1 MKPNRTQQL
10 DDLMDRLIFDLLDAE
25 TETRVREK
33 IEDDPEWQL
42 AYEKAVTRKRVLTGD
57 VRQDANAA
65 EDRPLASAADVLSAE
80 RERKQT
86 TRRRLLKFSSIPAAM
101 AAAAMVMFAV
111 SAYYQYYAVPP
122 QRVLRVLG
130 QNEQLGGATASLV
143 ATVSDHE
150 GNRQANVPVEL
161 ALKGPSGQVHALARW
176 TTDQKGVAAG
186 TVNMPDWPTDTYT
199 LVARTPDADLA
210 HVEVPIR
217 ITRGSKVFLSTD
229 KPIYQPGQTIHMR
242 LMALANP
249 THKPRGGAAATLT
262 VTDPAGNL
270 ISRDELTLSE
280 YGIASADLPLDTQIA
295 PGRYRIKA
303 DVAGVVSEQTVE
315 VFHYKLPAFNVA
327 VSTDKPYYL
336 PGQTVTGTVRA
347 RYHFGKPVTE
357 GEVELYLADYALSEE
372 NVLEKLTLKTDSDG
386 QTRFEVKLPD
396 TLVAHKRTAGNAEL
410 TLTARVT
417 DTARQEYTG
426 SRDVQVAPQDIRV
439 AVVVE
444 NGVFTQGLQN
454 RVFLVTS
461 YPDGRPAKTR
471 LRIEEFVETLQTD
484 DAGVAV
490 AHIDQV
496 PDRLTIVAVDEK
508 GRNGRKVYK
517 VGSTVSEGMI
527 LRTDKPT
534 YTAGETASLDIRATS
549 GGDVYVDVMQGERA
563 MLTRVVTLQKGQA
576 QLALD
581 LPADLSGTLRLH
593 AYRLDRKGEWMGRD
607 VLIVVKPADEL
618 KVDVTQDRDVYRP
631 GDEATLRFLVTTRD
645 GSPSAAALSLAGVDE
660 AVFSVHPMLGGLGKI
675 LRGLDEELLRGA
687 IEVHGFT
694 PLLLHDE
701 DYARAILSAA
711 APAPT
716 SRSMDDTPPLEDLR
730 YLVERG
736 LIGEDVLNQ
745 DNWPALRL
753 QLRRR
758 FADNPDLKK
767 LFPPRFVQ
775 AVEMAPNAR
784 FSLGADNELAA
795 IREYN
800 QREETATERTETFS
814 QTGIFLLIV
823 AGCVLLATLAVT
835 LLGLRPFTVAV
846 VLVLAGIVAASVLL
860 PSLSEV
866 RYLTSHGA
874 EGEMVL
880 TAAKM
885 EAMGQRV
892 ESQAGWQRPT
902 AENRGFYG
910 SEILKTGASAAQPGD
925 NPGENA
931 PARTRSDFPETLL
944 WKPQLIAGPDGQA
957 VLRLPLA
964 DSITTWRIT
973 GSAVSSSGV
982 LGTVETG
989 VKVHQPFFLDV
1000 DTPQTLTVGDEASLP
1015 VVLYNYTGEPITVNL
1030 TASARNGLSVT
1041 DDVIEPVS
1049 LQPGQVLRTL
1059 VPIQASAVGRGEI
1072 RVEGR
1077 AGQFA
1082 DAVRRPIDVVAEGIP
1097 QTRVTSGAVTRASE
1111 TITVTIPDHAQP
1123 GSIRVG
1129 MKIYPSTFSE
1139 LLDGLEGIFRMPHG
1153 CFEQT
1158 SSTTYPN
1165 VMALAY
1171 MKAHKLGNAA
1181 VLAKADRYVQ
1191 LGYQRLL
1198 TFENRTAGGFGWWP
1212 GGKNPNPVLTAY
1224 GLMEF
1229 ADMAKVRTVDPALL
1243 DRTVKYL
1250 AKHQKQDGSWQFE
1263 KGGFHEPFTGGDNGP
1278 LPITA
1283 YITWAIAHRD
1293 ASHSAALGGAG
1304 YVAKHIASADRPHTL
1319 ALCINALAAVEP
1331 SHPSLKLARSRLAGM
1346 AGRIKEGRAQWG
1358 TVSATALSILAL
1370 RKENT
1375 YHRLATEALTW
1386 LTEKRDSHGTWGSTH
1401 PTILAFKAILAASTA
1416 PQRRDKPAVF
1426 SVIGPD
1432 GDTRIG
1438 QLTVRPENSDVV
1450 HRTWLT
1456 GLDRP
1461 GTYRLQLL
1469 NDSGE
1474 GMGWQIAT
1482 HYRSTAAMD
1491 KPTQPAPVSV
1501 SVDYDRTNLAIGQSV
1516 AVTATVRNDTAAN
1529 ADMPLIDIGTPPGFV
1544 VRAEG
1549 LEKLVQRGVISRY
1562 TITARGVIVY
1572 MDTLPARSKVTLTY
1586 EMVPTMPIRAIA
1598 RPISAQPY
1606 YKPEEASHTAP
1617 ATFTV
1622 VES

>member
-10 DDLMDRLIFDLLDAE
+10 DDLMDRLIFGLLNAE
-25 TETRVREK
+25 TEARVREK

-57 VRQDANAA
+57 VRQAANAA

-101 AAAAMVMFAV
+101 AVAAMVMFAV

-130 QNEQLGGATASLV
+130 QDEQLGGATASLV

-150 GNRQANVPVEL
+150 GNRQARVPVEL
-161 ALKGPSGQVHALARW
+161 ALKGPSGQVHNLARW
-176 TTDQKGVAAG
+176 TTDEKGVAAG

-210 HVEVPIR
+210 RIEVPIR

-280 YGIASADLPLDTQIA
+280 YGIASADLPLDAQIA

-357 GEVELYLADYALSEE
+357 GEVELYLADYALSQE

-386 QTRFEVKLPD
+386 EARFEVKLPD

-417 DTARQEYTG
+417 DTAQQEYTG

-444 NGVFTQGLQN
+444 NGVFTRGLTN

-471 LRIEEFVETLQTD
+471 LRIEEFVETLETD

-490 AHIDQV
+490 ARIDKV
-496 PDRLTIVAVDEK
+496 PDRLTIVAADEE
-508 GRNGRKVYK
+508 GRNGRKVYN
-517 VGSTVSEGMI
+517 VGSTASEGMI

-534 YTAGETASLDIRATS
+534 YTAGETANLDIRATS

-563 MLTRVVTLQKGQA
+563 MLTRVVTLKNGRA

-631 GDEATLRFLVTTRD
+631 GDEATLRFLVTRRD

-701 DYARAILSAA
+701 DYARAVLTAA

-730 YLVERG
+730 YLVERE
-736 LIGEDVLNQ
+736 LIGESFLDPA
-745 DNWPALRL
+745 NWPRLRV

-758 FADNPDLKK
+758 FTDNPKLKK
-767 LFPPRFVQ
+767 LFPKRFVQ

-795 IREYN
+795 IQEYN
-800 QREETATERTETFS
+800 QREETAAERTETFS
-814 QTGIFLLIV
+814 QTGIFLLI
-823 AGCVLLATLAVT
+823 AGGCALLATVAVT

-846 VLVLAGIVAASVLL
+846 IFVLAGIVAGSVLL
-860 PSLSEV
+860 PTLSEGRELAKQGTEADV
-866 RYLTSHGA
+866 
-874 EGEMVL
+874 VL
-880 TAAKM
+880 SAVKM
-885 EAMGQRV
+885 ETVGQRAERV
-892 ESQAGWQRPT
+892 RPT
-902 AENRGFYG
+902 REGVGFFDAQPDSG
-910 SEILKTGASAAQPGD
+910 SLRTGATGSS
-925 NPGENA
+925 GENA

-944 WKPQLIAGPDGQA
+944 WKPQLIAGPDGLA

-982 LGTVETG
+982 LGTIETG

-1041 DDVIEPVS
+1041 NGEIEPVS
-1049 LQPGQVLRTL
+1049 LAAGQVLRTL
-1059 VPIQASAVGRGEI
+1059 VPVQASAVGRGEI

-1077 AGQFA
+1077 AGEFA

-1111 TITVTIPDHAQP
+1111 PITVTIPDHAQP
-1123 GSIRVG
+1123 GSVRVG
-1129 MKIYPSTFSE
+1129 LKIYPSTFSE

-1198 TFENRTAGGFGWWP
+1198 TFENRSSGGFGWWP

-1250 AKHQKQDGSWQFE
+1250 TSLQKQDGSWQFK
-1263 KGGFHEPFTGGDNGP
+1263 KGGFHEPFTDGDNGP
-1278 LPITA
+1278 LAITA

-1293 ASHSAALGGAG
+1293 ASHSAAQGGAG
-1304 YVAKHIASADRPHTL
+1304 YIAKHIASTDRPHTL

-1331 SHPSLKLARSRLAGM
+1331 SHPSLKPARSRLAGM
-1346 AGRIKEGRAQWG
+1346 ADRTKDGRAHWG
-1358 TVSATALSILAL
+1358 TVSATALSVLGLQQDLA
-1370 RKENT
+1370 
-1375 YHRLATEALTW
+1375 HQRLTTDALTW

-1432 GDTRIG
+1432 GDTRVG
-1438 QLTVRPENSDVV
+1438 QLTVRPEHSDVV

-1491 KPTQPAPVSV
+1491 EPAQPAPVSV
-1501 SVDYDRTNLAIGQSV
+1501 SVDYDRTNLAVGQSV
-1516 AVTATVRNDTAAN
+1516 TVTATVRNDTP
-1529 ADMPLIDIGTPPGFV
+1529 ADAEMPLIDIGTPPGFV

-1586 EMVPTMPIRAIA
+1586 EMVPTMPIRALA

-1606 YKPEEASHTAP
+1606 YKPEEASHSAP